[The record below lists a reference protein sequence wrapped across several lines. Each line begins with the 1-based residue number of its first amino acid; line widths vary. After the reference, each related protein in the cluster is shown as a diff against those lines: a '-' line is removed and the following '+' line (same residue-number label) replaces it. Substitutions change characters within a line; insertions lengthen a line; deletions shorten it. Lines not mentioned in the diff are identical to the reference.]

1 VHVLASRLSWRR
13 LPWLGEVISIG
24 VGYVFYSLIRVLA
37 NSQGDVARLHA
48 EQVIAVERWFGIF
61 HEMPVNAFLT
71 QHHWLELVCSYY
83 YATLHF
89 VVTPLLLAWLWH
101 RRARLYAPLR
111 SALVIA
117 SGSALVVY
125 AAWPLAPP
133 RFTLDGAVDTII
145 EHPVVWASGPKV
157 EGFFN
162 DFAAMPSLHVAWA
175 VWCAMAVTAVLRS
188 RWRHLAWLYPIG
200 TTLVVVA
207 TANHFLL
214 DAVGGLVIVA
224 VPWYLCGLR
233 IRRHVPT
240 VYRVETMPVSEPVAA

>member
-1 VHVLASRLSWRR
+1 MHVLASRLSWRR
-13 LPWLGEVISIG
+13 LHWVLEIVCLGIG
-24 VGYVFYSLIRVLA
+24 YAVYSLIRVGA
-37 NSQGDVARLHA
+37 SNDGQIARLHA
-48 EQVIAVERWFGIF
+48 EQVIDVERWFGVF
-61 HEMPVNAFLT
+61 HEMPVNAFLS
-71 QHHWLELVCSYY
+71 QHTWLELVCSYY

-89 VVTPLLLAWLWH
+89 VVTPVLLAWLW
-101 RRARLYAPLR
+101 RRRVWLYAPLR

-125 AAWPLAPP
+125 YAWPLAPP
-133 RFTLDGAVDTII
+133 RFTLDGAVDTVID
-145 EHPVVWASGPKV
+145 HPVAWASGPKV

-175 VWCAMAVTAVLRS
+175 VWCAMALVTVFRS
-188 RWRHLAWLYPIG
+188 RWRHLAWLYPAS

-214 DAVGGLVIVA
+214 DAVGGIAIVA

-233 IRRHVPT
+233 IRHHVPH
-240 VYRVETMPVSEPVAA
+240 VYRVEPVPLSEPVAA